1 MQTQVYRSGC
11 AGPGRLEEQA
21 SSWSCE
27 HGKERKMASGT
38 MDPQPVLHQTHTDHK
53 SSKEKMEEMKNPISS
68 TFKSQDIAALAEK
81 LANLAQNTPLRFSDE
96 AMRPTTIS
104 HSRFG
109 SYSQHSFF
117 SRHNPHPH
125 RVTHIQGLNG
135 IPICIVND
143 DWSVTSPLYPHP
155 MMKNQLPTNLL
166 GVPSLPIGDPRSNKV
181 PYLTSGGISE
191 AWREELKELAT
202 KVAVADKKT
211 EKKEKEEPRR
221 STQYSAETGRI
232 IPASAR
238 ALTRRGSRK
247 QNSKGKHENS
257 SFQDQELLV
266 LELLCQILQT
276 DSLSAIQQWLLSAG
290 QREKDLVMNMIQTAT
305 ANVDPESQT
314 MGERLNSQNALGLL
328 SRDEH
333 IQRTLNSSSQKQKPE
348 PIPEEDK
355 PERIG
360 TAEVLQIHSADNEN
374 QSKPECDK

>member
-1 MQTQVYRSGC
+1 MQTQLYRSGC
-11 AGPGRLEEQA
+11 AGPGSEEKA
-21 SSWSCE
+21 SLWSCE
-27 HGKERKMASGT
+27 HRERKMPSGMT
-38 MDPQPVLHQTHTDHK
+38 DPQPVLRQTHTNYK
-53 SSKEKMEEMKNPISS
+53 TSKEKMEEMKNPISS

-81 LANLAQNTPLRFSDE
+81 LENLAQNTPLRFSDE
-96 AMRPTTIS
+96 AMRPPTKS
-104 HSRFG
+104 NSRFG
-109 SYSQHSFF
+109 TFSQHSFF

-125 RVTHIQGLNG
+125 RVTHMQGLNG

-166 GVPSLPIGDPRSNKV
+166 GVPSLPIGDPRGNKV
-181 PYLTSGGISE
+181 PYLASGAISE
-191 AWREELKELAT
+191 AWREELRELAT
-202 KVAVADKKT
+202 KVAVSDKKP
-211 EKKEKEEPRR
+211 EKKQEEEPRR

-232 IPASAR
+232 ITASAR
-238 ALTRRGSRK
+238 AMTRRASRK
-247 QNSKGKHENS
+247 QNSKGRHTNTN
-257 SFQDQELLV
+257 FQDQELLV

-305 ANVDPESQT
+305 DNVDLESQA

-333 IQRTLNSSSQKQKPE
+333 IQRTLNRSQKQKPE

-355 PERIG
+355 PEHIG

-374 QSKPECDK
+374 QSKPSSDK

>member
-1 MQTQVYRSGC
+1 
-11 AGPGRLEEQA
+11 
-21 SSWSCE
+21 
-27 HGKERKMASGT
+27 MASG
-38 MDPQPVLHQTHTDHK
+38 MKNPQPILRQTHSSHK
-53 SSKEKMEEMKNPISS
+53 SSKEKMEEIRNPISS

-81 LANLAQNTPLRFSDE
+81 LESLAQNTPLRFSDE
-96 AMRPTTIS
+96 AMRPPTKS
-104 HSRFG
+104 NSRFG
-109 SYSQHSFF
+109 NFSQNSFF

-135 IPICIVND
+135 IPICMVND

-155 MMKNQLPTNLL
+155 MIKNQLPTNLL

-181 PYLTSGGISE
+181 PYLASGAISE

-202 KVAVADKKT
+202 KVAVADKKPQ
-211 EKKEKEEPRR
+211 KKEEEEPRR

-238 ALTRRGSRK
+238 AMTRRASRN
-247 QNSKGKHENS
+247 QNNKGKHTNIYL
-257 SFQDQELLV
+257 QDQELLV
-266 LELLCQILQT
+266 LEFLCQILQT

-290 QREKDLVMNMIQTAT
+290 QREKDIVMNMIQTAT
-305 ANVDPESQT
+305 ANVDLESQT
-314 MGERLNSQNALGLL
+314 MGGRLNSQNGLGLL

-333 IQRTLNSSSQKQKPE
+333 IQRTLNRSQKQKPE

-360 TAEVLQIHSADNEN
+360 TAEVLQIHSSENEN
-374 QSKPECDK
+374 HQPVSDK